1 MQESLRIHSATYNS
15 EQTSGFSC
23 TRLPFNPIRVST
35 RWVLISES
43 TPEALVA
50 LLANTGLKSAKA
62 ALRGSEEKTLS
73 DLSGEEKE
81 EEKKQIE
88 PQMGAISVKKNTIKS
103 PPPSG

>member
-1 MQESLRIHSATYNS
+1 MQESLRIHSATHNS
-15 EQTSGFSC
+15 EHTSGLSC
-23 TRLPFNPIRVST
+23 TRLPFNPIHVST
-35 RWVLISES
+35 RWVLIPES

-50 LLANTGLKSAKA
+50 LLANTGLKSAKV

-81 EEKKQIE
+81 EEKKKIE
-88 PQMGAISVKKNTIKS
+88 PQMGAISIKKNTIKS